1 MFILVFLLLLS
12 ISEKCLSTSVISGG
26 SYCTPSGQGSHYAV
40 PGTVITVNCSVD
52 NLDNLDN
59 LLKWTI
65 PSYDVQISHLYDRRY
80 SIVYIWPFKSTVIS
94 SDNTAK
100 TTTASLQISAVS
112 NLDGAVVRCAD
123 ASNNMASCI
132 LQILSKFQC
141 YH

>member
-1 MFILVFLLLLS
+1 MFILAFLLLLS
-12 ISEKCLSTSVISGG
+12 ISEKCLTTSVISGG

-40 PGTVITVNCSVD
+40 PNTVITVNCSVD
-52 NLDNLDN
+52 NPDNLDN

-65 PSYDVQISHLYDRRY
+65 PSYDEQISHLYAKPNNM
-80 SIVYIWPFKSTVIS
+80 IFIWPFKSTVIS

-100 TTTASLQISAVS
+100 TTTASLQILAVS

-123 ASNNMASCI
+123 ASNNMATCI

>member
-12 ISEKCLSTSVISGG
+12 ISEKCLSTPVISGG

-40 PGTVITVNCSVD
+40 PNTVITVNCSVD

-65 PSYDVQISHLYDRRY
+65 PSYNVQISHLYDRRY
-80 SIVYIWPFKSTVIS
+80 SIVYIRPFKSTVIS

-100 TTTASLQISAVS
+100 TTTASLQILAVS

-123 ASNNMASCI
+123 ASNNMATCI